1 MIRCAASCSAF
12 GLKVVP
18 AKAVIA
24 ALPDMF
30 NAKQAQTRDA
40 AKILAVRAVAASD
53 TLQNIHAWPAACQL
67 PYLQLA
73 NRQCNARQNLQL
85 TGSLIE

>member
-1 MIRCAASCSAF
+1 MKGFVTGTLRVCSAF

-40 AKILAVRAVAASD
+40 AKILAVRAWM
-53 TLQNIHAWPAACQL
+53 T
-67 PYLQLA
+67 
-73 NRQCNARQNLQL
+73 
-85 TGSLIE
+85 